1 MTGLSP
7 SRLKQKPFLLVTSI
21 IAISGW
27 SVAFGGACML
37 KVLNGAWWVMMY
49 QLCIIV
55 GHMVIFMT
63 GSMQQ
68 YRLAMVTFLAS
79 SIPLLTIQIDYVVQ
93 YTNPNIPKVP
103 ASAYAA
109 GYIIL
114 VVIQY
119 MWALV
124 IGSDSKTRLGRL
136 GYISTE
142 NVPSNYEPE
151 FYSEKMLQSLPSSAI
166 MGPRISNHINNMSV
180 QKTSIPVDF
189 NERVQALHSYNAS
202 AQDPNELSFEKGE
215 VLEIVDRKG
224 NWWQARKHNGAT
236 GIIPSN
242 YFAQT

>member
-1 MTGLSP
+1 
-7 SRLKQKPFLLVTSI
+7 
-21 IAISGW
+21 
-27 SVAFGGACML
+27 
-37 KVLNGAWWVMMY
+37 
-49 QLCIIV
+49 
-55 GHMVIFMT
+55 
-63 GSMQQ
+63 
-68 YRLAMVTFLAS
+68 MVTFLAS

-114 VVIQY
+114 VVVQY
-119 MWALV
+119 MWVLV

-136 GYISTE
+136 GYISTG
-142 NVPSNYEPE
+142 NVPSSNYEPE

-166 MGPRISNHINNMSV
+166 MGPRISSKVYFILLHVIYSNFLYIDHINNMSV

-189 NERVQALHSYNAS
+189 NEKVQALHSCKNQHFLYFFFFFCYLLGFILDNAS

-242 YFAQT
+242 YVSTYVNILYIIF